1 MTQLLASVAS
11 EEEARIAAA
20 CGVDIIDLKNPRAGA
35 LGALPLDVVRA
46 VVAKRTGD
54 TPISAT
60 IGDLPMEPEI
70 VRTAVQAMASTG
82 VDYVKIGFF
91 PGGDR
96 PGVLQALKPLADEG
110 VRMIAVLFAD
120 QPLSLDWLADLAS
133 AGFVGAM
140 LDTADKRRGALTQL
154 RDRQFLGHFV
164 DAARRHGLLCGLA
177 GSLRLID
184 VPPLRALRPDYLGF
198 RGALCGGTR
207 TDAVNPAAITLLLD
221 SIRTPLTTTGGWPS
235 SLSESKPHAL
245 SPCSSRAVST

>member
-11 EEEARIAAA
+11 VGEARIAAA

-35 LGALPLDVVRA
+35 LGALPLDVVHA
-46 VVAKRTGD
+46 VVAGRTGD

-60 IGDLPMEPEI
+60 IGDLPMEPGI
-70 VRTAVQAMASTG
+70 VRMAVQAMAATG

-91 PGGDR
+91 PGGNQA
-96 PGVLQALKPLADEG
+96 GVLQALKPLADEG

-120 QPLSLDWLADLAS
+120 QPLSLDWLADLAA

-140 LDTADKRRGALTQL
+140 LDTADKRRGALTEL

-164 DAARRHGLLCGLA
+164 DAARRQGLLCGLA

-207 TDAVNPAAITLLLD
+207 TNALNPAAITVLLD
-221 SIRTPLTTTGGWPS
+221 TIRTPLATAGGWPS

-245 SPCSSRAVST
+245 SSCSSRAVST